1 MAHSCFPER
10 KGAVPAVTDELTE
23 IAIWAAAA
31 FLIGGIA
38 GAIMQR
44 WAERLTPLNQPAA
57 SKPHLGDHPW
67 PVAILSG
74 LLTAALVVAMLY
86 FHCEATP
93 MVRPDPIWRYGRAI
107 YHSLLLW
114 WLIAMTITDLR
125 DYVIPDEITL
135 SGTVIGVLGATAS
148 GDLQMMHIWID
159 WNAEVPGLR
168 GPDFPAWIAEHHH
181 LHGLAWSL
189 AGLAVGAGLTWIV
202 RFLSAAI
209 LGRQALGFGDV
220 TLMAMIGSFLGWQPT
235 VCVFLLAPLCGMLLA
250 LVSWISTGRN
260 FVPYGPYLGVATLGV
275 LFTWRWIWEPLKWT
289 FGDWQSLA
297 ILGSAGLGAL
307 LILLA
312 VLRFYWSI
320 PIEKTERDSQPQEN
334 PADPKN
340 QNRP

>member
-1 MAHSCFPER
+1 M
-10 KGAVPAVTDELTE
+10 TDYLTE

-38 GAIMQR
+38 GAMMQR
-44 WAERLTPLNQPAA
+44 WAVRLTPLNEPAPSLA
-57 SKPHLGDHPW
+57 FWNRPW

-74 LLTAALVVAMLY
+74 SLTAALVVAMLS
-86 FHCEATP
+86 FHCQQTP
-93 MVRPDPIWRYGRAI
+93 MVRPDPLWRYGRAI

-114 WLIAMTITDLR
+114 WLIAMTVTDLR
-125 DYVIPDEITL
+125 DYVIPDEITW
-135 SGTVIGVLGATAS
+135 SGAVIGVFGATAS

-189 AGLAVGAGLTWIV
+189 AGLATGAGLTWIV
-202 RFLSAAI
+202 RWMSAAI

-235 VCVFLLAPLCGMLLA
+235 VCVFLLAPLCGMILA
-250 LVSWISTGRN
+250 LATWIFTGRN
-260 FVPYGPYLGVATLGV
+260 FVPYGPYLGAGALVV
-275 LFTWRWIWEPLKWT
+275 LFTWRWIWEELKWT

-297 ILGSAGLGAL
+297 ILGSAGVGAL
-307 LILLA
+307 VLLLTI
-312 VLRFYWSI
+312 LRFYWSI
-320 PIEKTERDSQPQEN
+320 PIEKSDRNSPPQETN
-334 PADPKN
+334 GSKTPLDPKA
-340 QNRP
+340 P